1 VYDWVKA
8 GTIPFYQAADLYD
21 SICAKF
27 WRARRKIETRLTIY
41 KHYAYSRLLMTAR
54 GFKAM
59 RLKKNYSQSQLARE
73 FDVDVGT
80 ISRWEREEIKI
91 PRLAEL
97 ALSSLKPKQKT
108 RKAG

>member
-1 VYDWVKA
+1 MPIV
-8 GTIPFYQAADLYD
+8 I
-21 SICAKF
+21 
-27 WRARRKIETRLTIY
+27 
-41 KHYAYSRLLMTAR
+41 LLMTAKDFR
-54 GFKAM
+54 AM
-59 RLKKNYSQSQLARE
+59 RLKRNYSQSQLARE

-97 ALSSLKPKQKT
+97 ALVSLKPRRKT

>member
-1 VYDWVKA
+1 MKA
-8 GTIPFYQAADLYD
+8 KD
-21 SICAKF
+21 
-27 WRARRKIETRLTIY
+27 
-41 KHYAYSRLLMTAR
+41 
-54 GFKAM
+54 FKAM
-59 RLKKNYSQSQLARE
+59 RLKKNFSQSALARE

-97 ALSSLKPKQKT
+97 ALMALKPRRKT